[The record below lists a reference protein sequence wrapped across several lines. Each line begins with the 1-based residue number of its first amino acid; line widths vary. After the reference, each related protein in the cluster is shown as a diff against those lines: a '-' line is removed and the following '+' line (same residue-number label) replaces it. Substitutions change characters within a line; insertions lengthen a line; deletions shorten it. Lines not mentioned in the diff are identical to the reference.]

1 MCAYPG
7 THTHTLSVRD
17 QTPAPEHTHGRAPGP
32 RCAGVCVTAVPS
44 PERNLGPSAFHCVQI
59 CNQALLTGGDK
70 PVPCPEGAN
79 GCCPQ
84 ADGAALCPGS
94 FWAHPPPHPKGT
106 YYQPPTPMP
115 AFHLHVPTPRS
126 LPCGPQPPARLA
138 GPALPPQEAH
148 RLLGGLL
155 AVGSRGLTLPLAP
168 SGVTPS
174 DLSGAETRSPRLGL
188 FGATSDA
195 DSRGQWLWVSAC
207 LTVSRVPRGQLSGKI
222 KALDDE
228 KAPAKRII

>member
-1 MCAYPG
+1 MSGSAIKPCLLEETNRFPVLKEQMGVVPKQTGRPCA
-7 THTHTLSVRD
+7 
-17 QTPAPEHTHGRAPGP
+17 PAPSGP
-32 RCAGVCVTAVPS
+32 T
-44 PERNLGPSAFHCVQI
+44 
-59 CNQALLTGGDK
+59 
-70 PVPCPEGAN
+70 CPPILKE
-79 GCCPQ
+79 
-84 ADGAALCPGS
+84 
-94 FWAHPPPHPKGT
+94 T

-115 AFHLHVPTPRS
+115 AFHLHVLTPRR

-138 GPALPPQEAH
+138 GPAFPPQEAH
-148 RLLGGLL
+148 CLLGGLL
-155 AVGSRGLTLPLAP
+155 AVGSRGLTLPLPP

-174 DLSGAETRSPRLGL
+174 DLSGAKTRSPRLGL

-228 KAPAKRII
+228 KAPAKRIM